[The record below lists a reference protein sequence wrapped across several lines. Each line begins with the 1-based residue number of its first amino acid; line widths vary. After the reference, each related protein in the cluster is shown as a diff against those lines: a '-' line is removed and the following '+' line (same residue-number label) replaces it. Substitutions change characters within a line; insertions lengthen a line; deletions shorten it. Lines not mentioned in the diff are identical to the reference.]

1 MNKKG
6 GFTIVGLI
14 LTFVTLAI
22 YVGFLPALNEIIS
35 TAIPELDSMSAT
47 IISLIPMVMLIMI
60 IVGMIQFGQVRQEL
74 G

>member
-60 IVGMIQFGQVRQEL
+60 IVGMVQFGQVRQEL